1 LKSAV
6 NLPPIASGSS
16 DGLECGPM
24 NLENYEF
31 FQKLTQLPFV
41 DAVWLYGSRARGVH
55 QERAD
60 VDLAVVC
67 PRASREQWLTVM
79 DIIDDADTLLEIDCV
94 RFDEL
99 PLNDR
104 LRQNII
110 RDKRVLFERSK
121 S

>member
-1 LKSAV
+1 
-6 NLPPIASGSS
+6 
-16 DGLECGPM
+16 M
-24 NLENYEF
+24 TLENYDF
-31 FQKLTQLPFV
+31 FHKLTQLPFV

-67 PRASREQWLTVM
+67 PRASQEQWLTVVGIM
-79 DIIDDADTLLEIDCV
+79 EDADTLLEIDCV
-94 RFDEL
+94 RFDTL

-104 LRQNII
+104 LRENIL

-121 S
+121 P